1 MFRSKIALALVL
13 ASSPLLAQNAATAP
27 AQRTLVR
34 AGHLLDVKTGQLLND
49 QTIVVTGST
58 ISPSLPR
65 PPFPPSRL
73 TRSSISPRSPSC
85 PASLTCTPTSP

>member
-58 ISPSLPR
+58 IQ
-65 PPFPPSRL
+65 
-73 TRSSISPRSPSC
+73 SISPRSPSC